1 MFKLEKYYGVYED
14 KNKNYVRTDFYSK
27 EEAIEA
33 FDNSEKIHEINII
46 TPMLLYSNIDRTK
59 FNNYFK
65 GREMYFLSII
75 LNGKFLIIQELR
87 TDNKETMLGHINSYL
102 KDIISNNE
110 SILCFR
116 YINYDVQIDLELLKD
131 KDGFKIIEKR

>member
-14 KNKNYVRTDFYSK
+14 KNKNYIRTDFYSK

-33 FDNSEKIHEINII
+33 FDNS
-46 TPMLLYSNIDRTK
+46 
-59 FNNYFK
+59 
-65 GREMYFLSII
+65 
-75 LNGKFLIIQELR
+75 
-87 TDNKETMLGHINSYL
+87 DNKETMLGHINSYL
-102 KDIISNNE
+102 KDIICDNE